1 MGVIERLLALLG
13 LRISPESLTKKAAQF
28 AAREDVMAAVE
39 QYKKALTADPLYV
52 PAYDGLGKVYYRMGF
67 RDEAD
72 REFAIADGLEK
83 LKTDPSDV
91 EAGVKMGRAMLD
103 KGLNKQ
109 AAALLE
115 PVWKAS
121 NKNRTHPDLLKIM
134 GVANKAIGSDKR
146 ARELFRL
153 GLEKWSRDPDFYL
166 HLSSLEIAEGN
177 KEEGERLGNIARL
190 MAKMRSDPGDA
201 TSRYNL
207 GVLFYKRKLYN
218 DAAEYLR
225 QAVKI
230 DDQNAGYWTFLG
242 ECYIQAGMHQVAVDA
257 FKKAIKVAPADPQPH
272 KLLSKVYHLM
282 GKFDESRASKELA
295 VVLDGGQNG
304 ASNPTQGARF
314 VKYLLNIGQVNE
326 AGEQLERMLEQW
338 PDSLDLKVIHG
349 RLLFRDKK
357 YQEAVDVLKDVAE
370 AKEKWAEPHLW
381 MAMAYQRLGDSMSA
395 LAEGQLATRLAPK
408 SHAAHKVLGDIL
420 REQKK
425 FGMAEN
431 AYETAENLKP
441 KKKGKKA

>member
-1 MGVIERLLALLG
+1 MGVIERLLSLLG

-39 QYKKALTADPLYV
+39 QYKKALTTDPLYV

-83 LKTDPSDV
+83 LKTDPSDI

-103 KGLNKQ
+103 KGLHKQ

-134 GVANKAIGSDKR
+134 GVANKTIGNDKR
-146 ARELFRL
+146 ARELFKL
-153 GLEKWSRDPDFYL
+153 GIEKWSRDPDFYL

-177 KEEGERLGNIARL
+177 KDEGEHLGHIARL
-190 MAKMRSDPGDA
+190 MAKIRSDPGDA
-201 TSRYNL
+201 ASRFNL
-207 GVLFYKRKLYN
+207 GLLFYKRKLYS

-225 QAVKI
+225 QAVTI
-230 DDQNAGYWTFLG
+230 DEQNSKYWTFLG
-242 ECYIQAGMHQVAVDA
+242 ECYVQAGLNPVAVDA
-257 FKKAIKVAPADPQPH
+257 LKKAVKVAPADPEPH

-282 GKFDESRASKELA
+282 GKFEESRASKELA
-295 VVLDGGQNG
+295 AVLDGGQNG
-304 ASNPTQGARF
+304 AQNPVQGARY
-314 VKYLLNIGQVNE
+314 VKYLLNIGQVKE
-326 AGEQLERMLEQW
+326 ASEHLTKMLEQW

-349 RLLFRDKK
+349 RLLFRDKQ
-357 YQEAVDVLKDVAE
+357 YQDAVNVLKEVAQ
-370 AKEKWAEPHLW
+370 AKDKWAEPHLW

-441 KKKGKKA
+441 QTKGKKA